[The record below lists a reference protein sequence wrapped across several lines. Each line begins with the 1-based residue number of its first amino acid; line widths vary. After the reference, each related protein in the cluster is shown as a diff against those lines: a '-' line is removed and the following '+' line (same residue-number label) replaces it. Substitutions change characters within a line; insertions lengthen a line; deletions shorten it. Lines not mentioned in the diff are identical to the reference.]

1 MLLQE
6 LLLQAHLDIHPVMAV
21 ASAFRM
27 SGSNGQPPNKVR
39 KLNFATNH
47 DEPENPSGTQYTD
60 LRREIDGLRRYIE
73 ELGEHLKASQE
84 SLAKETKAEIGLL
97 AEKVG
102 TQNAYL
108 RQILQR
114 GAQSTEAQ
122 GSTFPISSPEEMIA
136 LDLKISPENR
146 QIYITKEMKELLPQ
160 ANLSKSIKKVLEEEP
175 SPVYQA
181 WEHQSPVRGPSY
193 RHTDSLP
200 TDPTWRPDLRGVEGI
215 LGRRDIVIRFLLSG
229 LHPLA
234 PPGRSEL
241 ASKIWRRKAR
251 GERRNGS
258 RESLLVLLDQ
268 SWVRS
273 QVIRADFRAGTSAY
287 PLTLSP
293 LCPVVPDD
301 LQIFCKQT
309 LAGLRR
315 RPRLEKLPVGP
326 EKLAALVRRTAE
338 DFGYCFQIARAR
350 EGEARSRRWYSR
362 SMNRE
367 LCYREMRY
375 HGAPALPISMEPS
388 SRTGVEPPPNSP
400 RRSTDSQSTDPN
412 TVNPGVM
419 PTWSQAD
426 ADARDAALELEAAR
440 GAADWGQVDWVA
452 APASWRLQG
461 LYGLVPVSLLTA
473 VFRVRGHACGR
484 DIRVRIRTSGRLF
497 PFGYADPPFGLTS
510 GH

>member
-1 MLLQE
+1 MLSSGNEILPDKIAFPSEQCE
-6 LLLQAHLDIHPVMAV
+6 KAFISPSLPLYIRSKIDDILTSFGCNLEEDSPVFVTDRGSNMV
-21 ASAFRM
+21 AAFRDTEKIHCI
-27 SGSNGQPPNKVR
+27 NHL
-39 KLNFATNH
+39 LNNVIESAIKAV
-47 DEPENPSGTQYTD
+47 PEM
-60 LRREIDGLRRYIE
+60 
-73 ELGEHLKASQE
+73 
-84 SLAKETKAEIGLL
+84 AEIV
-97 AEKVG
+97 AICSK
-102 TQNAYL
+102 
-108 RQILQR
+108 
-114 GAQSTEAQ
+114 
-122 GSTFPISSPEEMIA
+122 
-136 LDLKISPENR
+136 
-146 QIYITKEMKELLPQ
+146 LPSQ
-160 ANLSKSIKKVLEEEP
+160 VH
-175 SPVYQA
+175 QA

-200 TDPTWRPDLRGVEGI
+200 TAPTWRPDLRGVEGT
-215 LGRRDIVIRFLLSG
+215 LERRDIVLRFFLSG

-234 PPGRSEL
+234 PTGRSEL

-268 SWVRS
+268 SCVRC

-315 RPRLEKLPVGP
+315 RPRLEKLPAGA

-338 DFGYCFQIARAR
+338 DFGYCFQIARAW
-350 EGEARSRRWYSR
+350 EGEARSRRRYSR

-367 LCYREMRY
+367 LRYREMRY

-388 SRTGVEPPPNSP
+388 SRIGVEPPPNSP

-440 GAADWGQVDWVA
+440 AAADWGQVDWVA

-473 VFRVRGHACGR
+473 VFRVCGHACGR

-497 PFGYADPPFGLTS
+497 RVRIQQNGAVAVTCVPSD
-510 GH
+510 

>member
-1 MLLQE
+1 MSDESEVCRPLTSPPLENKYLMRVCEYGSRAGFARRVHPRPSAGSGEDHTRSVRSKGKQR
-6 LLLQAHLDIHPVMAV
+6 HLVY
-21 ASAFRM
+21 
-27 SGSNGQPPNKVR
+27 
-39 KLNFATNH
+39 
-47 DEPENPSGTQYTD
+47 E
-60 LRREIDGLRRYIE
+60 
-73 ELGEHLKASQE
+73 
-84 SLAKETKAEIGLL
+84 
-97 AEKVG
+97 
-102 TQNAYL
+102 
-108 RQILQR
+108 QR
-114 GAQSTEAQ
+114 
-122 GSTFPISSPEEMIA
+122 
-136 LDLKISPENR
+136 
-146 QIYITKEMKELLPQ
+146 
-160 ANLSKSIKKVLEEEP
+160 P
-175 SPVYQA
+175 SPVHQA

-287 PLTLSP
+287 PLTRSP
-293 LCPVVPDD
+293 RCPVVPDD
-301 LQIFCKQT
+301 LQIFS
-309 LAGLRR
+309 A
-315 RPRLEKLPVGP
+315 GP

-338 DFGYCFQIARAR
+338 DFGYCFQIARAWER
-350 EGEARSRRWYSR
+350 EARSRRWYSR

-367 LCYREMRY
+367 LRYQEMRY
-375 HGAPALPISMEPS
+375 HGPPALPISMEPS
-388 SRTGVEPPPNSP
+388 GRTGVEPPPNRP
-400 RRSTDSQSTDPN
+400 RRSTDSQSTEPN
-412 TVNPGVM
+412 TVNLGVM

-426 ADARDAALELEAAR
+426 SDARDAALELEAAR
-440 GAADWGQVDWVA
+440 GAADWEQVDWVA

-473 VFRVRGHACGR
+473 VFRVRGNACGR
-484 DIRVRIRTSGRLF
+484 SIRVRIRTSGRLF
-497 PFGYADPPFGLTS
+497 RVRIQQNGAVAVTYVPSD
-510 GH
+510 

>member
-1 MLLQE
+1 MSQRRWCACLCSCLLRIVGWVCR
-6 LLLQAHLDIHPVMAV
+6 LLAVHSVAVVALQPYNVVCRFCATTTTTQRSATSRNTLVCVCESTVRQPGSNDNSNQATAQRSATSCNTFEC
-21 ASAFRM
+21 ASAAVVPVSPVECIHGHRPAAAKTTREVCVPR
-27 SGSNGQPPNKVR
+27 GS
-39 KLNFATNH
+39 
-47 DEPENPSGTQYTD
+47 SGT
-60 LRREIDGLRRYIE
+60 L
-73 ELGEHLKASQE
+73 
-84 SLAKETKAEIGLL
+84 
-97 AEKVG
+97 
-102 TQNAYL
+102 
-108 RQILQR
+108 
-114 GAQSTEAQ
+114 ST
-122 GSTFPISSPEEMIA
+122 SSG
-136 LDLKISPENR
+136 
-146 QIYITKEMKELLPQ
+146 
-160 ANLSKSIKKVLEEEP
+160 P

-241 ASKIWRRKAR
+241 APKIWRRKAR

-273 QVIRADFRAGTSAY
+273 QVTRADFSGGNFSLSADA
-287 PLTLSP
+287 LAALSSP
-293 LCPVVPDD
+293 
-301 LQIFCKQT
+301 
-309 LAGLRR
+309 A
-315 RPRLEKLPVGP
+315 GP

-338 DFGYCFQIARAR
+338 DFGYCFQIARAW

-367 LCYREMRY
+367 LRYREMRY

-388 SRTGVEPPPNSP
+388 GRTGVEPPPNSP

-426 ADARDAALELEAAR
+426 SDVRDAALELEAAR

-497 PFGYADPPFGLTS
+497 RVRIQQNGAVAVTYVPSD
-510 GH
+510 